1 MADIIIKDK
10 NGNPVTYTGKTKI
23 KVNTTS
29 GGTAV
34 FTEGGASVEELA
46 TPTFTLSPGDAN
58 SNGWYEGPMLVTENL
73 WPSQQEVL
81 ARMGADGGYLPA
93 SAIIAQPTDEFLQE
107 ISCVLN
113 IEGYMQAVAYKYL
126 LNQELALDINVA
138 NDKFE
143 TSISVMEAMQMAFIG
158 PRGMMIQ
165 MAMNSGWVQSVFQ
178 TAYMAGAS
186 LDLWLKARAGITGIS
201 RGEKRAQWYFNSLVG
216 GETTLYSQSIV
227 DGDSGL
233 AMLNTGTDSPYP
245 DIFLSTPKAVFTAT
259 PNVAVPEA
267 ADAKDSTKH
276 IYQMLML
283 STFNAAILRECDY
296 EVHGHATFV
305 DGHGILRMVTSDA
318 AKKKLPTPTLTKESF
333 AFGTW
338 PTEYGNAPSEREA
351 YITINGLLGFVDTSD
366 GISAVMSTI
375 KEVYVHAPDQFA
387 AFAGPFPV
395 KITVRE
401 IDESLTYIASDEVSV
416 IITEED
422 LK

>member
-58 SNGWYEGPMLVTENL
+58 SNGWYENPMLVTENL

-81 ARMGADGGYLPA
+81 ARMEADGGYLPA
-93 SAIIAQPTDEFLQE
+93 SAIIAQPTDEFLQT
-107 ISCVLN
+107 ISCVQNLDS
-113 IEGYMQAVAYKYL
+113 YMQVAGYKYL

-138 NDKFE
+138 SDKFE

-186 LDLWLKARAGITGIS
+186 LDLWLKARAGIAGIS
-201 RGEKRAQWYFNSLVG
+201 RGEKRAQWYFNSLVS

-233 AMLNTGTDSPYP
+233 AMLNTGTDSLYP

-283 STFNAAILRECDY
+283 GTSSAAILRECDY
-296 EVHGHATFV
+296 EVRGHATFV
-305 DGHGILRMVTSDA
+305 DGHGILRMVTSDE

-338 PTEYGNAPSEREA
+338 PTDYGNAPSERKA
-351 YITINGLLGFVDTSD
+351 YVTINGLAAYVGTSD
-366 GISAVMSTI
+366 DISVLMSEL
-375 KEVYVHAPDQFA
+375 KQVYVHAPDQFA

>member
-34 FTEGGASVEELA
+34 FTEGGSSVEELA
-46 TPTFTLSPGDAN
+46 TPTFTLSPGNAN
-58 SNGWYEGPMLVTENL
+58 SNGWYEDPMLVTENL

-81 ARMGADGGYLPA
+81 ARMEADGGYLPA
-93 SAIIAQPTDEFLQE
+93 SAIIAQPTDEFLQT
-107 ISCVLN
+107 IACVQN
-113 IEGYMQAVAYKYL
+113 MDGYMQAAGYKYL
-126 LNQELALDINVA
+126 LNQELALDINVTE
-138 NDKFE
+138 DKFE

-158 PRGMMIQ
+158 PRGLMIQ
-165 MAMNSGWVQSVFQ
+165 MAMTSGWVQTVFQ
-178 TAYMAGAS
+178 TAYQCGAS

-201 RGEKRAQWYFNSLVG
+201 KGEKRAQWYFNSLAG

-283 STFNAAILRECDY
+283 STKSAAILRECDY
-296 EVHGHATFV
+296 EVRGHATFV
-305 DGHGILRMVTSDA
+305 DGHGILRMVTSDE

-338 PTEYGNAPSEREA
+338 PTEYGNAPSGRKA
-351 YITINGLLGFVDTSD
+351 YMTINGLVALVDTYD
-366 GISAVMSTI
+366 NINVFMSEL
-375 KEVYVHAPDQFA
+375 KQLYAQAPDQFA
-387 AFAGPFPV
+387 ASAGPFPV

>member
-46 TPTFTLSPGDAN
+46 TPTFTLSPGNAN
-58 SNGWYEGPMLVTENL
+58 SNGWYEDPMLVTENL

-81 ARMGADGGYLPA
+81 ARMEADGGYLPA

-107 ISCVLN
+107 ISCVQN
-113 IEGYMQAVAYKYL
+113 IESYMQAVGYKYL
-126 LNQELALDINVA
+126 LNQELALDVNVA
-138 NDKFE
+138 NETLE
-143 TSISVMEAMQMAFIG
+143 TSIPVGYAMQLAFIG
-158 PRGMMIQ
+158 PRGLMIQ
-165 MAMNSGWVQSVFQ
+165 FAQNSGWIQSVFS
-178 TAYMAGAS
+178 TAYQCGAS
-186 LDLWLKARAGITGIS
+186 LDLWLKARAGIAGIS
-201 RGEKRAQWYFNSLVG
+201 RGEKRAQWYFNSLVS
-216 GETTLYSQSIV
+216 GETTLCSQSIV

-233 AMLNTGTDSPYP
+233 AMLNTGTDSLYP

-283 STFNAAILRECDY
+283 GTSSAAILRECDY
-296 EVHGHATFV
+296 EVRGHATFV
-305 DGHGILRMVTSDA
+305 DGHGILRMVTSDE

-338 PTEYGNAPSEREA
+338 PTDYGNAPSERKA
-351 YITINGLLGFVDTSD
+351 YVTINGLVAYVGTSD
-366 GISAVMSTI
+366 DISVLMSEL
-375 KEVYVHAPDQFA
+375 KQVYVHAPDQFA

-401 IDESLTYIASDEVSV
+401 IDESLAYIASDEVSV

>member
-34 FTEGGASVEELA
+34 FTEGGSSVEELA
-46 TPTFTLSPGDAN
+46 TPTFTLSPGNAN
-58 SNGWYEGPMLVTENL
+58 SNGWYEYPMLVTENL

-81 ARMGADGGYLPA
+81 ARMEADGGYLPA
-93 SAIIAQPTDEFLQE
+93 SAIIAQPTDEFVQE
-107 ISCVLN
+107 ISCVQS
-113 IEGYMQAVAYKYL
+113 IESYMQAVGYKYL
-126 LNQELALDINVA
+126 LNQELALDLNVA
-138 NDKFE
+138 NETLE
-143 TSISVMEAMQMAFIG
+143 TSIPVGLAMQWAFIG
-158 PRGMMIQ
+158 PRGLMLQ
-165 MAMNSGWVQSVFQ
+165 FALNDGWIQSVFS
-178 TAYMAGAS
+178 TAYQAGAS

-201 RGEKRAQWYFNSLVG
+201 KGEKRAQWYFNSLVS

-283 STFNAAILRECDY
+283 STSSAAILRECDY

-338 PTEYGNAPSEREA
+338 PTEYGNAPSERKVYA
-351 YITINGLLGFVDTSD
+351 TLYGIVGYV
-366 GISAVMSTI
+366 GISDDISVLMSQLKQI
-375 KEVYVHAPDQFA
+375 YVHAPDQFA

>member
-58 SNGWYEGPMLVTENL
+58 SNGWYENPMLVTENL
-73 WPSQQEVL
+73 WPSQLEIL
-81 ARMGADGGYLPA
+81 NRMEADGGYLPA
-93 SAIIAQPTDEFLQE
+93 SAIIAQPTDEFLQT
-107 ISCVLN
+107 ISCVQN
-113 IEGYMQAVAYKYL
+113 MDGYMQVAGCKYL

-158 PRGMMIQ
+158 PRGLMIR

-201 RGEKRAQWYFNSLVG
+201 KGEKRAQWYFNSLAG

-227 DGDSGL
+227 DGDTGL
-233 AMLNTGTDSPYP
+233 ALLNTSADSPYP
-245 DIFLSTPKAVFTAT
+245 DIALSTPKSVFTAT

-283 STFNAAILRECDY
+283 STKSAAILRECDY

-338 PTEYGNAPSEREA
+338 PTEYGDAPSERKA
-351 YITINGLLGFVDTSD
+351 YMTINGLAAFADTYDNVSGF
-366 GISAVMSTI
+366 ISALKQI
-375 KEVYVHAPDQFA
+375 YAQAPDQFA
-387 AFAGPFPV
+387 AVAGPFPV

-401 IDESLTYIASDEVSV
+401 IDESLTYIASDEAS
-416 IITEED
+416 ITLTEED
-422 LK
+422 MK

>member
-81 ARMGADGGYLPA
+81 ARMEADGGYLPA

-107 ISCVLN
+107 ISCVRN
-113 IEGYMQAVAYKYL
+113 IESYMQAVEYKYL
-126 LNQELALDINVA
+126 LNQELALDINVT
-138 NDKFE
+138 NNEIE
-143 TSISVMEAMQMAFIG
+143 TSIPVGYAMELAFIG
-158 PRGMMIQ
+158 PRGLMIE
-165 MAMNSGWVQSVFQ
+165 MAMNSGWVQAVFQ

-201 RGEKRAQWYFNSLVG
+201 RGEKRAQWYFNSLAG

-227 DGDSGL
+227 DGDTGL

-283 STFNAAILRECDY
+283 SSSSAAILRECDY
-296 EVHGHATFV
+296 EVRGHATFV
-305 DGHGILRMVTSDA
+305 DGHGILRMVTSDE

-338 PTEYGNAPSEREA
+338 PTDYGNAPSERKA
-351 YITINGLLGFVDTSD
+351 YMTINGLLGYADTSD
-366 GISAVMSTI
+366 GISAVMSTL
-375 KEVYVHAPDQFA
+375 KKVYVHAPDQFA

>member
-34 FTEGGASVEELA
+34 FTEGGSSVEELA

-58 SNGWYEGPMLVTENL
+58 SQGWYENPMLVTENL

-81 ARMGADGGYLPA
+81 ARMEADGGYLPA
-93 SAIIAQPTDEFLQE
+93 SAIIAQPTDEFVQK
-107 ISCVLN
+107 ISCVQS
-113 IEGYMQAVAYKYL
+113 IDSYMQAVEYKYL
-126 LNQELALDINVA
+126 LNQELALDIYA
-138 NDKFE
+138 TDDEIE
-143 TSISVMEAMQMAFIG
+143 TTIPVGLAMELAFVG
-158 PRGMMIQ
+158 PRGLMIQ
-165 MAMNSGWVQSVFQ
+165 FALNDGWIQAAFS
-178 TAYMAGAS
+178 TAYQVGAS

-283 STFNAAILRECDY
+283 STSSAAILRECDY
-296 EVHGHATFV
+296 EVRGHATFV
-305 DGHGILRMVTSDA
+305 NGHGILRMVTSDA

-338 PTEYGNAPSEREA
+338 PTDYGNAPSEREV
-351 YITINGLLGFVDTSD
+351 YVTINGLVAYVGTSD
-366 GISAVMSTI
+366 DINVLMSELKQI
-375 KEVYVHAPDQFA
+375 YVHAPDQFA

>member
-46 TPTFTLSPGDAN
+46 TPTFTLSPGAAN
-58 SNGWYEGPMLVTENL
+58 SNGWYEDPMLVTENL
-73 WPSQQEVL
+73 WPSQLEIL
-81 ARMGADGGYLPA
+81 NRMEADGGYLPA
-93 SAIIAQPTDEFLQE
+93 SAIIAQPTDELVQA
-107 ISCVLN
+107 ISCVQSLD
-113 IEGYMQAVAYKYL
+113 GYMQAAGYKYL

-138 NDKFE
+138 NDKVE
-143 TSISVMEAMQMAFIG
+143 TSIPVMQAMQMAFIG
-158 PRGMMIQ
+158 PRGLMVQ
-165 MAMNSGWVQSVFQ
+165 LAVNTGWVQSVFS
-178 TAYMAGAS
+178 TAYQVGAS

-201 RGEKRAQWYFNSLVG
+201 KNEKRAQWYFNSLAG

-227 DGDSGL
+227 DGDTGL
-233 AMLNTGTDSPYP
+233 ALLNTSADSPYP

-267 ADAKDSTKH
+267 ADAKDNTKH

-283 STFNAAILRECDY
+283 STKSAAILRECDY

-305 DGHGILRMVTSDA
+305 NGHGILRMVTSDEE
-318 AKKKLPTPTLTKESF
+318 KKKLPTPTLTKESF

-338 PTEYGNAPSEREA
+338 PTEYGDAPSERKS
-351 YITINGLLGFVDTSD
+351 YMTINGLVAFADTYD
-366 GISAVMSTI
+366 GMSELMSTLKQI
-375 KEVYVHAPDQFA
+375 YAQAPDQFA

-401 IDESLTYIASDEVSV
+401 IDESLTYIASDEAS
-416 IITEED
+416 ITLTEED
-422 LK
+422 MK

>member
-46 TPTFTLSPGDAN
+46 TPTFTLSPGNAN
-58 SNGWYEGPMLVTENL
+58 SNGWYENPMLVTENL
-73 WPSQQEVL
+73 WPSQLEVL
-81 ARMGADGGYLPA
+81 ARMEADGGYLPA
-93 SAIIAQPTDEFLQE
+93 SAIIAQPTDEFVQE
-107 ISCVLN
+107 ISCVQNLAD
-113 IEGYMQAVAYKYL
+113 YMHTVGYKYL

-138 NDKFE
+138 GETLE
-143 TSISVMEAMQMAFIG
+143 TSIPVGYAMQLAFTG
-158 PRGMMIQ
+158 PRGLMSQ
-165 MAMNSGWVQSVFQ
+165 FALNGGWVQSVFQ

-201 RGEKRAQWYFNSLVG
+201 KGEKRAQWYFNSLVS

-283 STFNAAILRECDY
+283 STTSAAILRECDY

-305 DGHGILRMVTSDA
+305 NGHGILRMVTSDE

-338 PTEYGNAPSEREA
+338 PTEYGNAPSERVA
-351 YITINGLLGFVDTSD
+351 YITINGLVAYVGTSD
-366 GISAVMSTI
+366 DINRTMSTL
-375 KEVYVHAPDQFA
+375 KLFYANEPDQFA